1 MRPFQ
6 LTVAVLLTIGA
17 LCSIAVLCFRR
28 SSANEGKIH
37 LSLDHSDIVSDAEC
51 DIQEDNFPDPFDVVK
66 PEDIIDGY
74 PVDEAE
80 FWAKVCSITITIK
93 FARMHF

>member
-6 LTVAVLLTIGA
+6 LPVAILLAIGA
-17 LCSIAVLCFRR
+17 LCSMVVLCLRR
-28 SSANEGKIH
+28 SSANEGKIR
-37 LSLDHSDIVSDAEC
+37 LSLDHLDIDSDAEC

-80 FWAKVCSITITIK
+80 FWEKVCSISITIT
-93 FARMHF
+93 